1 MERKPNRLIHETS
14 PYLRQHAFNPV
25 DWYPWCEEAFARARA
40 ENKPILLSIG
50 YSACH
55 WCHVMERESFED
67 EETARLMNE
76 LFVNIKVDREERPDI
91 DHVYMSAVQL
101 LTGRGGWPLT
111 VFLRPNG
118 TPFYGGTYFPP
129 RDRHGLP
136 SFPRVL
142 RAVAQTYHERPEE
155 IDKTAAQILE
165 ALKNIEA
172 APSGEQVDFE
182 PSLLHQAV
190 DKLAHLYDP
199 EHGGLRGA
207 PKFPN
212 SSIFE
217 LFLIYGVSTG
227 NPESL
232 DRVYHTLRQMA
243 RGGVYDQL
251 GGGFHRYSVDERWL
265 VPHFEKMLYDN
276 ALLVP
281 LYVHAFQCTGE
292 PLFERVARETLA
304 YLMREMR
311 SPEGG
316 FYSSQDADSEGEE
329 GRFFVW
335 RGAEI
340 LAVLGSELGELA
352 CRYFGVTDVGNFEG
366 NRNVLHVSLTVEQ
379 LARLYDVPIDE
390 AARRIEE
397 SRRLLFAARE
407 AREKPARDD
416 KVLVAW
422 NGMAI
427 SAFACAAEVL
437 GQPEYERV
445 AREAS
450 EFVFSRMWKQGRL
463 SSVYAG
469 GQAKGLG
476 HLEDYAFMTTALL
489 DLFELTQE
497 VDLLQRAQKLSEIL
511 LEHFWD
517 RDRAGFFF
525 TSDEHE
531 KLVHRAKPIFDG
543 AIPSGNSV
551 ACRALLRLAHFT
563 GERRYRDHA
572 VQMLE
577 TYAGAMRDQPSGFAN
592 LLCAAAFFIDQPSE
606 VVIVSRDAVGGAL
619 LRSVRERYVPHRVLL
634 VCSPGDGK
642 ETLPLVQGKEGVS
655 ASSCAF
661 LCHGLACSPPLHSAE
676 ELQSALAR
684 LSPARPTSS
693 HA

>member
-1 MERKPNRLIHETS
+1 MERKPNRLVKETS

-111 VFLRPNG
+111 VFLRPDG

-129 RDRHGLP
+129 TDRHGLP
-136 SFPRVL
+136 AFRRVL
-142 RAVAQTYHERPEE
+142 LAVAQAYRERPEE
-155 IDKTAAQILE
+155 IAKTATQILE
-165 ALKNIEA
+165 ALEKIES
-172 APSGEQVDFE
+172 APAGAPAQLE
-182 PSLLHQAV
+182 PSLVQTAA
-190 DKLAHLYDP
+190 DKLARLYDP

-212 SSIFE
+212 ASIFE
-217 LFLIYGVSTG
+217 LFLVHGATTRNAEFLGMVH
-227 NPESL
+227 
-232 DRVYHTLRQMA
+232 HTLQQMA
-243 RGGVYDQL
+243 RGGMYDQL

-281 LYVHAFQCTGE
+281 LYLRASQCTT
-292 PLFERVARETLA
+292 ERSFQQVARETLA
-304 YLMREMR
+304 YLLREMQ

-335 RGAEI
+335 KREEI
-340 LAVLGSELGELA
+340 LAVLGPELGELA
-352 CRYFGVTDVGNFEG
+352 CRYFGVTEVGNFEG
-366 NRNVLHVSLTVEQ
+366 RRNVLHQSLTLEQ
-379 LARLYDVPIDE
+379 LARLTGVPLQQVAEQIAE
-390 AARRIEE
+390 A
-397 SRRLLFAARE
+397 RRLLFAARE
-407 AREKPARDD
+407 QRAKPARDD
-416 KVLVAW
+416 KVLAAW

-437 GQPEYERV
+437 GERQYEEV
-445 AREAS
+445 ARRVS
-450 EFVFSRMWKQGRL
+450 EFLFSHMWRQGRL
-463 SSVYAG
+463 VSVYAA

-476 HLEDYAFMTTALL
+476 HLEDYAFVATGLL

-497 VDLLQRAQKLSEIL
+497 IGFLHRATELADIL

-517 RDRAGFFF
+517 KNAAGFFF

-531 KLVHRAKPIFDG
+531 ALVHRAKPFFDG

-551 ACRALLRLAHFT
+551 ACRALLRLYHFT
-563 GERRYRDHA
+563 GEPGYQRHA
-572 VQMLE
+572 VAMLE
-577 TYAGAMRDQPSGFAN
+577 AYSAAMRDQPSGFAN
-592 LLCAAAFFIDQPSE
+592 LLCAAAWFIAEPTE
-606 VVIVSRDAVGGAL
+606 IVIWGRDPAAEAFVRAV
-619 LRSVRERYVPHRVLL
+619 RQRYVPHRVVL
-634 VCSPGDGK
+634 VCRPGDGK
-642 ETLPLVQGKEGVS
+642 EALPLVQGKERTSGG
-655 ASSCAF
+655 SCAF
-661 LCHGLACSPPLHSAE
+661 LCQRMTCSPPLFSVE
-676 ELQSALAR
+676 EFQSALAQ
-684 LSPARPTSS
+684 LAPAATVASPD
-693 HA
+693 